1 MIFVGEKKLGVMAL
15 DDVVDFLFKS
25 VNVIDELGVVFVDLL
40 VVGEFFCLGQK
51 GIFAFFRSVCAH
63 GCLMVEIGR
72 RDYKLLWGF
81 AFVHAGTKLIDI
93 K

>member
-1 MIFVGEKKLGVMAL
+1 VN
-15 DDVVDFLFKS
+15 FLFES
-25 VNVIDELGVVFVDLL
+25 VNVVDELSVVLGDLL
-40 VVGEFFCLGQK
+40 VVGEFFWLGQE

-63 GCLMVEIGR
+63 GCFRVKVGR

-81 AFVHAGTKLIDI
+81 AFVHVGTKLINV